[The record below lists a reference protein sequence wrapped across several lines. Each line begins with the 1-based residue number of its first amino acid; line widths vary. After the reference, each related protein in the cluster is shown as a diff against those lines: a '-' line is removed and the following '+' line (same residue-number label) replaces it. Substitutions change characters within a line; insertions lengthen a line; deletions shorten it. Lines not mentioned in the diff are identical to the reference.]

1 MPSILPLEGVP
12 RRTTHETVLETLR
25 KAILNGVLESGTPLV
40 QADLSELLGVSKTPI
55 REAIRDLAA
64 EGLIDFDSFRS
75 SVVHTPTLAEALE
88 IYDLRLTL
96 EPLEIERSVGK
107 IPEADLAR
115 ATEVQLEMEKIDEV
129 GRWIEMNQ
137 EFHRLLS
144 VPELAPRLNGFVVS
158 LRNASAIQVAW
169 SLKANP
175 ALMGRANRDHAEI
188 IDAYRRADVEA
199 AIRISKHHLRA
210 TLEAIQAQENA
221 AAVDENPAGATGGRG
236 PARAIS

>member
-1 MPSILPLEGVP
+1 MANSSQRLRRELPSILPLEGRL

-25 KAILNGVLESGTPLV
+25 KAILDGVLESGTLLV
-40 QADLSELLGVSKTPI
+40 QTDLSELLGVSKTPV

-64 EGLIDFDSFRS
+64 EGLIDFDSYRS

-88 IYDLRLTL
+88 IYELRLTL
-96 EPLEIERSVGK
+96 EPLQIEKSVGK
-107 IPEADLAR
+107 IPQTDLAR
-115 ATEVQLEMEKIDEV
+115 AAELQLEMERVDNV
-129 GRWIEMNQ
+129 SHWIEMNR

-144 VPELAPRLNGFVVS
+144 APELAPRLNSFVVR

-175 ALMGRANRDHAEI
+175 TLMEQANRDHAAI

-199 AIRISKHHLRA
+199 AIAFSKRHLRA
-210 TLEAIQAQENA
+210 TLEAIREQESA
-221 AAVDENPAGATGGRG
+221 AEDED
-236 PARAIS
+236 RA

>member
-1 MPSILPLEGVP
+1 MPSIPPLEGVL

-25 KAILNGVLESGTPLV
+25 KAILDGVLESGTPLV

-64 EGLIDFDSFRS
+64 EGLIDFDSYRS

-88 IYDLRLTL
+88 IYELRLTL
-96 EPLEIERSVGK
+96 EPLEIEKSVGN
-107 IPEADLAR
+107 IPQADLDR
-115 ATEVQLEMEKIDEV
+115 AAELQLEMEKVDEV
-129 GRWIEMNQ
+129 GGWIEMNR

-144 VPELAPRLNGFVVS
+144 APEAAPRLNSIIVG

-169 SLKANP
+169 SIKAKP

-199 AIRISKHHLRA
+199 AVEFSKHHLRA
-210 TLEAIQAQENA
+210 TLEAIQEQEVA
-221 AAVDENPAGATGGRG
+221 AAGRG
-236 PARAIS
+236 DQDGAAARPARAL

>member
-1 MPSILPLEGVP
+1 LPSIPRLEGVL

-25 KAILNGVLESGTPLV
+25 KAILDGVLESGTPLV

-64 EGLIDFDSFRS
+64 EGLIDFDSYRS

-88 IYDLRLTL
+88 IYELRLTL
-96 EPLEIERSVGK
+96 EPLEIEKSVGK
-107 IPEADLAR
+107 IPQADLDR
-115 ATEVQLEMEKIDEV
+115 AAELQLEMEKVDEV
-129 GRWIEMNQ
+129 SRWIEMNR
-137 EFHRLLS
+137 EFHGLLS
-144 VPELAPRLNGFVVS
+144 APELAPRLHSIIVG

-175 ALMGRANRDHAEI
+175 ALLGRANGDHAEI

-199 AIRISKHHLRA
+199 AVEFSKHHLRA
-210 TLEAIQAQENA
+210 TLEAIQEQE
-221 AAVDENPAGATGGRG
+221 AAVAEGDVGAQAPGHRRG
-236 PARAIS
+236 LSS